1 MKKTYISYS
10 LGRMRG
16 NASVNRIYSFLNKS
30 QYMDPN
36 MFYQKIFK
44 INISAK
50 KIKTI
55 NSIMNNF
62 NILSDNSLI
71 KFNDISTDA
80 SSQAIAQNIYNKA
93 IQPTGQPYKI
103 APKAPLV
110 FTKMLD
116 KLLESIYTEF
126 VTNPKIIRLFD
137 AFNYNNGSQ
146 MSIQQYDSIIQ
157 TCVLFWRDKNFE
169 LFKQDTKLFFNFCIL
184 DYICGKFFISYKKY
198 VENNTNLITDVND
211 PNLGANGYTQWLGG
225 YIGTKALTDS
235 TGNKSIVFPGNYSIL
250 GRTAMDRGQV
260 YETEGFQSK
269 TRKFITTFSG
279 EKGSDTSFLFILGEM
294 DTNVS
299 ETTENLSNGN
309 KLVTLTER
317 NALGQTKVS
326 KTIKDINNNIISMS
340 VDYVNAINYAILS
353 NINFD

>member
-1 MKKTYISYS
+1 MKKTNISYS

-16 NASVNRIYSFLNKS
+16 NASVNRIYSFLNKT

-36 MFYQKIFK
+36 MFYQKIFS
-44 INISAK
+44 INISEK
-50 KIKTI
+50 KINAI

-71 KFNDISTDA
+71 KFNDISTDP
-80 SSQAIAQNIYNKA
+80 SSQYIAQNIYNTS
-93 IQPTGQPYKI
+93 IQTTGQPYTI

-116 KLLESIYTEF
+116 KLLESIYREF

-146 MSIQQYDSIIQ
+146 MTIDQYDSIIQ

-198 VENNTNLITDVND
+198 VANNTNIITNVND
-211 PNLGANGYTQWLGG
+211 SNLGANGYTQWVGG
-225 YIGTKALTDS
+225 YIGTRALTDS
-235 TGNKSIVFPGNYSIL
+235 NGNKTIVFPGNYSIL

-279 EKGSDTSFLFILGEM
+279 EKGSDTSFIFLLGELN
-294 DTNVS
+294 TSVS
-299 ETTENLSNGN
+299 KTTENLNNGN
-309 KLVTLTER
+309 KLETITER
-317 NALGQTKVS
+317 NAIGQTKIS

-340 VDYVNAINYAILS
+340 VDYLNAVNYEILS

>member
-1 MKKTYISYS
+1 MKKTYASYS

-36 MFYQKIFK
+36 IFYQKIFK
-44 INISAK
+44 INISEK
-50 KIKTI
+50 KIKAI

-71 KFNDISTDA
+71 QFNYISTDP
-80 SSQAIAQNIYNKA
+80 SSQYIAQNIYNTA
-93 IQPTGQPYKI
+93 IQPTGQPYTI

-116 KLLESIYTEF
+116 KLIESIYTEF

-137 AFNYNNGSQ
+137 AFNYNDGTQ
-146 MSIQQYDSIIQ
+146 MSMQEYDSIIQ
-157 TCVLFWRDKNFE
+157 ACMLFWRDKNFE
-169 LFKQDTKLFFNFCIL
+169 LFKQDTKLFFNFCIV
-184 DYICGKFFISYKKY
+184 DYTCGKFYVSYKKY
-198 VENNTNLITDVND
+198 VASNSNIITDVND
-211 PNLGANGYTQWLGG
+211 SNLGANGYTQWLGG
-225 YIGTKALTDS
+225 YIGTRALTDS
-235 TGNKSIVFPGNYSIL
+235 TGNKTIVFPGDYSIL
-250 GRTAMDRGQV
+250 TRSAMDRGQL
-260 YETEGFQSK
+260 YETHGFQSR
-269 TRKFITTFSG
+269 TRKLVTTFNG
-279 EKGSDTSFLFILGEM
+279 KPGADVTFQFILGEM

-309 KLVTLTER
+309 KLVTITER
-317 NALGQTKVS
+317 NALGQTKIS

-340 VDYVNAINYAILS
+340 VDYVNAVNYEILS